1 MPKTVPKT
9 GTLVISVTVSNKGK
23 RDGED
28 VAQLYLRDVV
38 ASVTT
43 PIKALKDFHRVFIKA
58 GTVSFQKHIETT
70 VVHFMTS
77 EHHIHHVLK

>member
-28 VAQLYLRDVV
+28 VAQLYLRDVA

-43 PIKALKDFHRVFIKA
+43 PIKALKGFHRVFIKA
-58 GTVSFQKHIETT
+58 GTVSFQKHSKTT

-77 EHHIHHVLK
+77 ENTSHRP